1 MIILI
6 EKNREYELNI
16 VAEGYEGEGIAKT
29 SEGFTI
35 FVPGALKGEK
45 VRAKIVK
52 VKKSFAYGK
61 LLEVMEVSSHR
72 EEPVCSIYKRCG
84 GCLLQHTSYRSQLDF
99 KTERVKDCMS
109 KIAKIN
115 PNIVKPAIGMKNPY
129 RYRNKVQLPVGSK
142 NDELQ
147 IGFFAPRSHDI
158 IDMKS
163 CHIQDEVADKAV
175 HIIRQWILK
184 NNIKP
189 YIVDGQ
195 YSSEGMLRHIMV
207 RKGFKTNEVMV
218 ALVTTTET
226 LPHTEELISEL
237 TQSIPEIK
245 SIMLNINT
253 KPTNVILGDKSLVL
267 YGKDHISDY
276 IGDFKFSISPLS
288 FFQVN
293 PVQTEILYA
302 KALEFARLTGNETVF
317 DAYCGTG
324 TISLFLSQKAKKVY
338 GVEIVPQAIE
348 NAMQNAKENNV
359 NNVEFHV
366 GEAEKIIPE
375 MINQGIKAEVVV
387 VDPPRKGCDKAL
399 LEAIAE
405 MSPERIVYV
414 SCDPSTLARDLA
426 ILEEMNYETKEVQ
439 PVDMFPQT
447 GHVECV
453 VLITRKEK

>member
-1 MIILI
+1 MI
-6 EKNREYELNI
+6 EKNKEYELDI
-16 VAEGYEGEGIAKT
+16 IAQGYEGEGISKT

-35 FVPGALKGEK
+35 FIPEALKGEK
-45 VRAKIVK
+45 VRVKIVK
-52 VKKSFAYGK
+52 SKKSYAYGK
-61 LLEVMEVSSHR
+61 LIEILKPSKNR
-72 EEPVCSIYKRCG
+72 EIPICPIYKRCG
-84 GCLLQHTSYRSQLDF
+84 GCSLQHTSYNSQLEF

-115 PNIVKPAIGMKNPY
+115 PDIVKPAIGMKNPY
-129 RYRNKVQLPVGSK
+129 RYRNKVQLPVGS
-142 NDELQ
+142 NNGELQ

-163 CHIQDEVADKAV
+163 CYIQDEVADKAV
-175 HIIRQWILK
+175 DIIRKWILK

-195 YSSEGMLRHIMV
+195 YSPEGVLRHIMV

-218 ALVTTTET
+218 VLVTTTEK
-226 LPHTEELISEL
+226 LPHKEELILEL
-237 TQSIPEIK
+237 AQSIPEIK

-253 KPTNVILGDKSLVL
+253 KPTNVILGEKSLVL

-276 IGDFKFSISPLS
+276 IGNFKFNISPLS

-302 KALEFARLTGNETVF
+302 KALEFAELTGNETVF

-324 TISLFLSQKAKKVY
+324 TISLFLSQKAKRVY

-348 NAMQNAKENNV
+348 NAIHNAKENNV
-359 NNVEFHV
+359 KNAEFHV

-375 MINQGIKAEVVV
+375 MISQGIKAEVVV
-387 VDPPRKGCDKAL
+387 VDPPRKGCEKAL
-399 LEAIAE
+399 LEAIAK

-439 PVDMFPQT
+439 SVDMFPQT
-447 GHVECV
+447 AHIENVA
-453 VLITRKEK
+453 LITRK